1 MNYSSLIDL
10 TKDISES
17 LEVFPGDPQVFIDTV
32 SLPSDNFV
40 LERLCMSTHAGTH
53 IDAPFHVVEKGAHVD
68 EILLRD
74 LLLPALFFNVVGL
87 NEDERLSAFQRSAE
101 NINGKALLIRTGQR
115 VSANITEKEAALFI
129 SLNVKAIGVDA
140 MSVEESHDLPVHKA
154 LLSNGILIVEGLTNL
169 NLLKESVD
177 YFFVVAPMKLK
188 GCSGAPVRAFVV
200 TL

>member
-10 TKDISES
+10 TKEISES

-32 SLPSDNFV
+32 STSSDNFV

-129 SLNVKAIGVDA
+129 SLNVKVIGVDA
-140 MSVEESHDLPVHKA
+140 MSVEESQDLPVHKA
-154 LLSNGILIVEGLTNL
+154 LLSNGILIVEGLANL

-177 YFFVVAPMKLK
+177 YFFVAAPMKLK